1 MERDQLLEVVVLSD
15 SIFHSRLICSNT
27 WLIRG
32 DGCSSFLVV
41 GDDCGVV
48 IDTGF
53 ATENIQAFAQTL
65 TDKPVRFAANTH
77 GHFDHTGGNGWFE
90 RAYMSAK
97 ALEIAK
103 IPYPSKQKLN
113 YPLDYPVTIVGDG
126 DRIDLGNRSLEV
138 FEIPAHAPSSIAFLD
153 VKGRILFS
161 GDEVAKGVM
170 LYWQQEEP
178 QPTVEQHAGNLEKL
192 IKRRKEFKS
201 ICSGH
206 GEGLEE
212 ASLIDTLL
220 EHDRWIMSG
229 NEGSPFEMRRKGS
242 DNPPPEDLVMY
253 QIEYKRAS
261 VYKDT
266 FIGYDMR
273 YVRNK

>member
-1 MERDQLLEVVVLSD
+1 MSNT
-15 SIFHSRLICSNT
+15 IFQSRPICTKT

-32 DGCSSFLVV
+32 DGCTSYLVV
-41 GDDCGVV
+41 GAECGLM
-48 IDTGF
+48 IDTGY
-53 ATENIQAFAQTL
+53 AVENIQAYAQTL

-97 ALEIAK
+97 ALEIAR
-103 IPYPSKQKLN
+103 IPYPSKRKLS

-126 DRIDLGNRSLEV
+126 DKIDLGNRSLEV
-138 FEIPAHAPSSIAFLD
+138 FEVPAHAPSSIAFLD
-153 VKGRILFS
+153 AKERILFG

-170 LYWQQEEP
+170 LYWQQNEP
-178 QPTVEQHAGNLEKL
+178 QPTVEQHAKNMEKL
-192 IKRRKEFKS
+192 LKRRKEFDF

-206 GEGLEE
+206 GEGLDD
-212 ASLIDTLL
+212 ASLIDVLL

-229 NEGSPFEMRRKGS
+229 NEGAQFEMKRGPDS
-242 DNPPPEDLVMY
+242 PPPEDLVIY

-261 VYKDT
+261 IYKDT
-266 FIGYDMR
+266 FIGYDCR
-273 YVRNK
+273 YVHNR